1 MSWKSITKNE
11 LMTLFEAARWA
22 PSSINLQ
29 PWRFIYAMRDTLEF
43 QNFLSFLVESNK
55 IWCEKAGVLIVV
67 ISKKTTNDGN
77 PSRTHSFDTGA
88 AWENLALQASQM

>member
-1 MSWKSITKNE
+1 MKTINSRTTKYPINDIFLERHSPRAMSGKSITKNE

-22 PSSINLQ
+22 PSSRNLQ

-67 ISKKTTNDGN
+67 I
-77 PSRTHSFDTGA
+77 
-88 AWENLALQASQM
+88 